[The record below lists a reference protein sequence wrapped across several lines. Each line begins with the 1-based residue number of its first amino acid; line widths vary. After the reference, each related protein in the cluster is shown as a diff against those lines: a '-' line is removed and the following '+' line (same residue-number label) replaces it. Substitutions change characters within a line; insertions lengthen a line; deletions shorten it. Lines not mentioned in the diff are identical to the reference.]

1 MDVSDP
7 SSIETN
13 TLVLASGSETEYYDS
28 ESGTWEKASICQMG
42 NDWRGIKGGQWVWVR
57 ETVTKEEAITGS
69 QKKFRLQFNLP
80 RESASSIHRAE
91 MLLRSDN
98 TCHITVNDVR
108 LLQEYGGA
116 EYPDPFLIDI
126 DQYVHAGD
134 NTITFELVSYA
145 KPDAKAPE
153 DNPTGLIYRLHV
165 EYS

>member
-1 MDVSDP
+1 
-7 SSIETN
+7 
-13 TLVLASGSETEYYDS
+13 
-28 ESGTWEKASICQMG
+28 
-42 NDWRGIKGGQWVWVR
+42 VWVR
-57 ETVTKEEAITGS
+57 ESVTKEEAITGS
-69 QKKFRLQFNLP
+69 QKKLRLQFILP
-80 RESASSIHRAE
+80 LENAGSIHRAQL
-91 MLLRSDN
+91 LLRSEN
-98 TCHITVNDVR
+98 ACHINVNDVR